1 MVKNGGYT
9 VSGAAT
15 KMHFSDGFRGLRSAQ
30 QGSPSLL
37 AYDKSTEW
45 SCSMVL
51 KAHRHVPRLSM
62 ERPPIATANCA
73 LLPLLLGSTLS
84 GCTSLAG
91 NRPRNKTLEDLLF
104 EIFQHMCTVG
114 CRTPLLFPVVHAS
127 HQHCYFWAGSA
138 ARGAADDSPFDRR
151 DLPPDKMSEMD

>member
-1 MVKNGGYT
+1 
-9 VSGAAT
+9 
-15 KMHFSDGFRGLRSAQ
+15 MHFSDGFRGLRSAQ

-84 GCTSLAG
+84 G
-91 NRPRNKTLEDLLF
+91 
-104 EIFQHMCTVG
+104 
-114 CRTPLLFPVVHAS
+114 
-127 HQHCYFWAGSA
+127 WSA